1 MLSYYHTQSRVNNNY
16 GGHAMKLK
24 SLLLGLTL
32 VAAIAANAFAATES
46 PNNSATPV
54 TLSASTPLSAA
65 NKGNVGTNVSDG
77 YVVEDIPGENNS
89 TLEFWEIVEF
99 EDWMEQQ
106 RAENQKL
113 ADSGDKSF
121 YEKNADGN
129 YICREWTQKDVDA
142 LYAEWQEQLA
152 LMKQGYRFTKSIVFS
167 DGSMIFGVF
176 DPETRNELPQ
186 TAPGSTIITLPNGS
200 MVDLGKVTESM

>member
-16 GGHAMKLK
+16 GGHTMKLK

-54 TLSASTPLSAA
+54 TLSARTPLSAA

-77 YVVEDIPGENNS
+77 YVVEDMPGENNS

-167 DGSMIFGVF
+167 DGSMIVGVF

>member
-1 MLSYYHTQSRVNNNY
+1 
-16 GGHAMKLK
+16 MKLK

-46 PNNSATPV
+46 PNNSAKPV
-54 TLSASTPLSAA
+54 TLSASTPLSAS

-167 DGSMIFGVF
+167 DGSMIVGVF

>member
-16 GGHAMKLK
+16 GGHTMKLK

-54 TLSASTPLSAA
+54 TLSARTPLSAA

-77 YVVEDIPGENNS
+77 YVVEDMPGENNS

>member
-16 GGHAMKLK
+16 GGHTMKLK

-32 VAAIAANAFAATES
+32 VAAIVTNAFAATES
-46 PNNSATPV
+46 PNKSAMPV
-54 TLSASTPLSAA
+54 TLSASTPLSAS

-77 YVVEDIPGENNS
+77 YAVEDIPGENNS

-142 LYAEWQEQLA
+142 LYTEWQEQLA

>member
-1 MLSYYHTQSRVNNNY
+1 
-16 GGHAMKLK
+16 MKLK

>member
-1 MLSYYHTQSRVNNNY
+1 
-16 GGHAMKLK
+16 MKLK

-54 TLSASTPLSAA
+54 TLSARTPLSAA

>member
-1 MLSYYHTQSRVNNNY
+1 
-16 GGHAMKLK
+16 MKLK

-54 TLSASTPLSAA
+54 TLSARTPLSAA

-77 YVVEDIPGENNS
+77 YVVEDMPGENNS